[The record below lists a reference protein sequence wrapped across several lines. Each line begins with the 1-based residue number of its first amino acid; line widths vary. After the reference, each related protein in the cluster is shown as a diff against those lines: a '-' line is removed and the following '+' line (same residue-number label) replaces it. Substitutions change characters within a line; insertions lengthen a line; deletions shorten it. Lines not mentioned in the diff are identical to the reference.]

1 MRGHMEV
8 WNILKDHIE
17 MTEELKLEQL
27 HKMITTTAYKY
38 REEPH
43 TEFKEL
49 LASMPVESVTLLNFS
64 CFMRNW
70 FTKQIKSTQSTW

>member
-17 MTEELKLEQL
+17 MTVELKLEQL
-27 HKMITTTAYKY
+27 YKMITTTAYRH

-49 LASMPVESVTLLNFS
+49 LASMPVESVTLLNVS